1 MDIEPKHD
9 NLILKADPVLT
20 LELLHPRH
28 AEELFSMID
37 THRSFLNEWLSF
49 IPRMQRIENT
59 IQFIAGSMER
69 NRAGM
74 EYAFML
80 RRNEQAIGRIGI
92 YKIDAQHR
100 NGEIGY
106 WLIPEAQGNGAMNLA
121 LKKLIEFCFETLDLH
136 RLEIRCAEE
145 NVRSARVAERSGFQY
160 EGLLRDAEYLHDRFV
175 TLKVYSLL
183 K

>member
-80 RRNEQAIGRIGI
+80 
-92 YKIDAQHR
+92 
-100 NGEIGY
+100 
-106 WLIPEAQGNGAMNLA
+106 
-121 LKKLIEFCFETLDLH
+121 
-136 RLEIRCAEE
+136 
-145 NVRSARVAERSGFQY
+145 
-160 EGLLRDAEYLHDRFV
+160 
-175 TLKVYSLL
+175 
-183 K
+183 